1 MGRPIFNVA
10 DVELRPRPAA
20 TRAHGCAVP
29 MTPDLQILIIG
40 GGLSGLSAAL
50 HLARAGAEDLF
61 VLKAERIGQG
71 GNAYLPGTPGPPFPD
86 YTKTRTSRAT
96 APSASRPSTAPPRAN
111 TSRGCSSAATRS
123 STRRATSRPSHARSA
138 RPAIASVRAWS
149 SCATRAMGVRARLE
163 NGETAAHA
171 VVGTNGFIIGRD
183 ANLQGRMRSYW
194 TFHVAFDDPGENTPN
209 ADYFDRTRTT
219 GRARTT
225 SFAALMGVSPARYL
239 ARWRMHLASRWL
251 RQDRFTVA
259 QVAERLGYESEPGAG
274 RLSACSASRRARCG
288 GSIDHRSSSAL
299 RPKPAP
305 VSLRT
310 PRCARG
316 LPLLG

>member
-1 MGRPIFNVA
+1 V
-10 DVELRPRPAA
+10 VELR
-20 TRAHGCAVP
+20 
-29 MTPDLQILIIG
+29 D
-40 GGLSGLSAAL
+40 
-50 HLARAGAEDLF
+50 AGD
-61 VLKAERIGQG
+61 
-71 GNAYLPGTPGPPFPD
+71 
-86 YTKTRTSRAT
+86 
-96 APSASRPSTAPPRAN
+96 
-111 TSRGCSSAATRS
+111 
-123 STRRATSRPSHARSA
+123 
-138 RPAIASVRAWS
+138 
-149 SCATRAMGVRARLE
+149 GVRARLE